1 MVCNKNIFIGFI
13 KVGYKHLFIYDE
25 IGVPMEINPL
35 CVLDFYT
42 YESCQRKGYGKIMF
56 TEMLQK
62 EKIEPRKMGYDRPSP
77 KFINFL
83 SKYFGLKNYVPQN
96 NNFVVFK
103 DYFLDVPK
111 KKDKYEIYNNND
123 NSLTKKKVDDYNHD
137 YNSNNNY
144 NFTNENK
151 AYNNM
156 KDINKNNNY
165 EDEKDFCTKI
175 YKEYSHY
182 NHNINNNANKEL
194 NDIDKEKYKI
204 DNKRF
209 INYHYRPSSSE
220 YGAFFYNK

>member
-56 TEMLQK
+56 TEMLQN

-103 DYFLDVPK
+103 DYFFDEPK
-111 KKDKYEIYNNND
+111 KK
-123 NSLTKKKVDDYNHD
+123 T
-137 YNSNNNY
+137 
-144 NFTNENK
+144 
-151 AYNNM
+151 NM
-156 KDINKNNNY
+156 K
-165 EDEKDFCTKI
+165 
-175 YKEYSHY
+175 
-182 NHNINNNANKEL
+182 
-194 NDIDKEKYKI
+194 
-204 DNKRF
+204 F
-209 INYHYRPSSSE
+209 IIMIML
-220 YGAFFYNK
+220 